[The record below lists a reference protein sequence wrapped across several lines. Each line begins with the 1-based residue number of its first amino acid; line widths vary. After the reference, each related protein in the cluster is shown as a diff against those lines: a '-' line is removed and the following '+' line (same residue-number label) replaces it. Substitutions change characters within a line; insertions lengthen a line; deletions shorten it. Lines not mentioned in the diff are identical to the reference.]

1 MKLERTL
8 TASEICKIQNRG
20 YDCPYCETKDF
31 PFSLQEEYDEWACWA
46 CGWEIKILSPGDT
59 FPTGR
64 CECGH
69 RKDFHNLLHPCM
81 VKGCKCPLF
90 KPSLG
95 KVVGIERINPCCKIC
110 GKPPHEYMG
119 MHNYETVGEVKWKIT
134 LEVD

>member
-1 MKLERTL
+1 MKLERIL
-8 TASEICKIQNRG
+8 TTEEICKERGKAEAADYDYMKPDLVAYGLDEEGGDIQ
-20 YDCPYCETKDF
+20 YT
-31 PFSLQEEYDEWACWA
+31 
-46 CGWEIKILSPGDT
+46 ILSLGDT